1 VTNCSSTVGYSTS
14 WIPQDER
21 GDYLT
26 PKRPGDGMRE
36 GRALKRWSL
45 ALLGLGLACLVAFRL
60 IGSEVDADGVLREP
74 FALIPIG
81 WFSISL
87 GLILAAVYAVGQLTA
102 RDRGPP
108 QDPN

>member
-1 VTNCSSTVGYSTS
+1 MD
-14 WIPQDER
+14 P
-21 GDYLT
+21 
-26 PKRPGDGMRE
+26 

-45 ALLGLGLACLVAFRL
+45 ALLGLGFACLVAFRL

-87 GLILAAVYAVGQLTA
+87 GLILGGIYGVGRLSA
-102 RDRGPP
+102 KDRTPP
-108 QDPN
+108 GDPN